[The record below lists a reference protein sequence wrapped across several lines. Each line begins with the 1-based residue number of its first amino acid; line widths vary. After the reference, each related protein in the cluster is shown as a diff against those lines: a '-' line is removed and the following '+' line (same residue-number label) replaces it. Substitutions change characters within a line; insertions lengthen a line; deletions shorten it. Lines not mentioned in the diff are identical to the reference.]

1 MAPQVIAAIIGVS
14 SALIGT
20 LIGGFISYLSNRNIK
35 LEEWQLSL
43 IKEEINSRNK
53 LYSEFLG
60 EANRLV
66 LFSLEEKVSST
77 RQMDS
82 LMSYFTQIEL
92 VATEKVIERAKS
104 LADCVLT
111 CNTQSAN
118 KEDQDFYNLKKYFIE
133 AVKDELFELGTS
145 GELRG

>member
-1 MAPQVIAAIIGVS
+1 MPPQVIAAIIGVS

-35 LEEWQLSL
+35 REEWQLSL
-43 IKEEINSRNK
+43 IKEEINSRKK

-77 RQMDS
+77 RQLDS
-82 LMSYFTQIEL
+82 LISYFTQIEL

-118 KEDQDFYNLKKYFIE
+118 KKDQDFYNLKKYFIE
-133 AVKDELFELGTS
+133 SVKDELFELGNN
-145 GELRG
+145 